1 MAYELDT
8 VKVLVVESSTPLFQL
23 FQGVLRL
30 LGVPEINVFPAY
42 SKQEGFE
49 KFVRGNHDLLIIDWM
64 GVPDQGIQLVREIRT
79 NPRSPNPFVP
89 ILMTAGSGHER
100 RVFLS
105 RDNGVSDYLV
115 KPFSAKDLA
124 SRIERLIEKP
134 RPFVHFTDEEGNLG
148 YVGPDRRL
156 KEKPFEG
163 YDRRMVMSPTTSAA
177 QQRQQQQN

>member
-1 MAYELDT
+1 MAYELDA

-30 LGVPEINVFPAY
+30 LGVPEINVSPAY

-49 KFVRGNHDLLIIDWM
+49 KFVRENHDLLIIDWM
-64 GVPDQGIQLVREIRT
+64 GVPDQGIQLVRDIRT
-79 NPRSPNPFVP
+79 HPRSPNPFVP
-89 ILMTAGSGHER
+89 ILMTAGSGHAR

-105 RDNGVSDYLV
+105 RDSGVSDYLV

-124 SRIERLIEKP
+124 ARIERLIEKP
-134 RPFVHFTDEEGNLG
+134 RPFVHSTNDEGQLG

-156 KEKPFEG
+156 KETEFNG
-163 YDRRMVMSPTTSAA
+163 YDRRMLMSPTTSAE
-177 QQRQQQQN
+177 QRQQQS